1 MYVYV
6 VDPACLALVFDYLC
20 KTDEWIAPL
29 DKDDFRPEI
38 LGSHAFSQF
47 DSHRAV
53 LFGGNGSLIYSNNAY
68 IFDLETRVRK
78 GLFGYCLPTV
88 ELDPQCSGTI
98 SICVLITS

>member
-1 MYVYV
+1 M
-6 VDPACLALVFDYLC
+6 PLALIFDYLC

-68 IFDLETRVRK
+68 IFDLETRVSVW
-78 GLFGYCLPTV
+78 YCLPTV
-88 ELDPQCSGTI
+88 ELLNAVGPSFV
-98 SICVLITS
+98 S